1 MKIKFV
7 PIWRYET
14 HTKNNKGQVCRN
26 ICRNDMS
33 RVIATIK
40 EWLPCQIQT
49 GGFRTSQFL
58 PATWALNMGFRYPLA
73 IRQSGHFSGEHDG
86 SHYEMSMDVHGI
98 YWAPSLETSRHYGIL
113 GHIKRHAQHLS
124 DGFSCQCL
132 ATARWSVEQKDRI
145 VTLAAK
151 QPLVLQPKKTIQTGI
166 DRNQHQQQEFKA
178 IANHWRYHRIATQ
191 MKQNRLVKSSEFR

>member
-1 MKIKFV
+1 MVMIWALMLHICIHVCMYLIICNYQFWKQDEKRMKIKFV
-7 PIWRYET
+7 PIWMESSRYET

-58 PATWALNMGFRYPLA
+58 PATWALKMGFRYPLA

-86 SHYEMSMDVHGI
+86 SHYGMSMDVHGI
-98 YWAPSLETSRHYGIL
+98 YWAPTAPSLETSRHSGIL
-113 GHIKRHAQHLS
+113 GHIKRHA
-124 DGFSCQCL
+124 
-132 ATARWSVEQKDRI
+132 
-145 VTLAAK
+145 
-151 QPLVLQPKKTIQTGI
+151 
-166 DRNQHQQQEFKA
+166 
-178 IANHWRYHRIATQ
+178 
-191 MKQNRLVKSSEFR
+191 